1 MIKNFRTFTSSA
13 SVAAMCL
20 FASAGATSAHPHLFV
35 GAEVTIIV
43 DSGQPSAIRL
53 DWFYDDFFSLLLTTD
68 LGIDLDGDLSL
79 TTVEMQT
86 LQDAV
91 ADWPADFTG
100 DLEVT
105 QNGAPVTLGPKERQS
120 VRYFNGLITETHIRP
135 IVNIPDP
142 DAPIALAVFDP
153 FYYVAYDLRQPIN
166 FSGDAECRASV
177 APADLDAAFA
187 LVDSLLGGRDP
198 TDVGVD
204 DEFPA
209 VGAEFADKVTI
220 TCAQ

>member
-1 MIKNFRTFTSSA
+1 M
-13 SVAAMCL
+13 
-20 FASAGATSAHPHLFV
+20 
-35 GAEVTIIV
+35 
-43 DSGQPSAIRL
+43 
-53 DWFYDDFFSLLLTTD
+53 
-68 LGIDLDGDLSL
+68 
-79 TTVEMQT
+79 
-86 LQDAV
+86 
-91 ADWPADFTG
+91 
-100 DLEVT
+100 
-105 QNGAPVTLGPKERQS
+105 
-120 VRYFNGLITETHIRP
+120 
-135 IVNIPDP
+135 
-142 DAPIALAVFDP
+142 
-153 FYYVAYDLRQPIN
+153 AYDLRQPIN